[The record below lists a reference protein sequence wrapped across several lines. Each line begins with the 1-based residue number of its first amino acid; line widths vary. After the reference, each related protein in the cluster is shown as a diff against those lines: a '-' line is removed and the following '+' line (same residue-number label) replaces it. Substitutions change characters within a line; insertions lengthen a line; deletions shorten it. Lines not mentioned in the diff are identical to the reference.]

1 MMFSLCSGI
10 SVTASAD
17 EQDESTSPAETSAP
31 AEGPVAEGSSAE
43 LTAEGPAALFDCFFH
58 IRRNIFRI
66 GSVLCAEWTFRRRR
80 ADRTGISVALR
91 GHARKDEFI

>member
-31 AEGPVAEGSSAE
+31 AEGSSAE